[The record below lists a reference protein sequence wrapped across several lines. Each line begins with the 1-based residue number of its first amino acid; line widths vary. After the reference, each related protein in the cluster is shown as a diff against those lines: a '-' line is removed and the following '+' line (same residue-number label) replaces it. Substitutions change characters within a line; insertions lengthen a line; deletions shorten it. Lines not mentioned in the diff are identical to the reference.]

1 MRKLNLSIAARTLG
15 ALALLV
21 VGGVHF
27 QVYQYEFYSAIPTI
41 GPLFLVNFVAATGLG
56 LFLLVPIRP
65 PGRLGALVD
74 RLAAIAGIGVAAGAF
89 VGLLISEQTTLFGF
103 REQGYRFVIVL
114 ALASE
119 MVAVTVLSLFLAR
132 QRTDH
137 RGSRRG
143 GSQRQRHAPAS
154 AIDHGLLPTAQ
165 R

>member
-1 MRKLNLSIAARTLG
+1 MNKFKLTTTTRLLG

-27 QVYQYEFYSAIPTI
+27 QVYRYEFYSAIPTI

-65 PGRLGALVD
+65 PGRVGALAD
-74 RLAAIAGIGVAAGAF
+74 RLAAIAGIGVAAGAL
-89 VGLLISEQTTLFGF
+89 VGLLISEQTPLFGF

-119 MVAVTVLSLFLAR
+119 TVAVTMLSLFLAR
-132 QRTDH
+132 ERTDH
-137 RGSRRG
+137 PGSHTGGSRR
-143 GSQRQRHAPAS
+143 QRRGPAS
-154 AIDHGLLPTAQ
+154 PIDQGLLPTAK

>member
-1 MRKLNLSIAARTLG
+1 MRKLNLSIAARMLG

-41 GPLFLVNFVAATGLG
+41 GPLFFVTFVAATGLG

-74 RLAAIAGIGVAAGAF
+74 RLAAVAGIGVAAGAF
-89 VGLLISEQTTLFGF
+89 VGLLISEQTPIFGF
-103 REQGYRFVIVL
+103 SEQGYRFVIVL

-119 MVAVTVLSLFLAR
+119 AVAVVMLSLFLVRERA
-132 QRTDH
+132 DD
-137 RGSRRG
+137 RGSRG
-143 GSQRQRHAPAS
+143 GSTHRRHRAS
-154 AIDHGLLPTAQ
+154 AIDQGLLPPA
-165 R
+165 RR